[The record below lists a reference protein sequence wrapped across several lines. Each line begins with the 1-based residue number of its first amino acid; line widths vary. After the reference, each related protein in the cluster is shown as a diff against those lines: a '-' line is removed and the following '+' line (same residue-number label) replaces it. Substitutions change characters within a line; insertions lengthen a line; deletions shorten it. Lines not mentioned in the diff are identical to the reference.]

1 MTESHR
7 ETADAAYP
15 AAGAVGSQVFWARV
29 RIDVGKNPQPWRAQL
44 PAFYRGEIDTAPVE
58 SGNTKTPASY
68 EMQVREQL
76 ETIIEALRNQQNVPS
91 HEYTDEELRSVDE
104 LAQDSAKFDS
114 LIEQIMG
121 TETTEEHHLLQT
133 TGANESD
140 PASNGTEGDG
150 PGHWELNPDVLAYL
164 QALPEVT
171 AVETAQGRAQVY
183 FLCEN
188 VPEAPLP
195 RTVLAHSDGRL
206 KAGRPLEVVYRELCE
221 AFPGLEGQTGG
232 LEIDYLHLANFSL
245 GTDAVGLDPQGI
257 SAALVEASMA
267 DLAAHM
273 KPTVFSGIVQAA
285 PADRGWS
292 LVTADSRT
300 LAALLQALNVPA
312 IIAEHTFFAQ
322 NLAFV
327 LPADSTEPVK
337 GSVADWASK
346 VMGTPDTPLMGTV
359 LTFSWS
365 PVKKILSDSSQPNT
379 DVGNLVW
386 DMPGRLPDPY
396 QELAARENLEQLT
409 WFYGLDERT
418 ANRLA
423 NYVLDYGSTDG
434 LESTLHALEL
444 PDELLKVL
452 TGAVTL
458 DEFVGYREFAPDMTG
473 LGRLKQAV
481 TAYPNGTDPVS
492 SVSRE
497 LLQRPWLVK
506 ADAAAQLG
514 ASGALALWGA
524 RRASQGRS
532 GRAALVA
539 AATLGALGATELV
552 IARAHEKLSDQ
563 QQMPVQNLTARPLS
577 LTEELRAQH
586 AVSARR
592 AEEPT
597 VPKFLRNAKKLG
609 AQAGEQTRV
618 KLGRF
623 FGLAE

>member
-7 ETADAAYP
+7 ETADAADP

-29 RIDVGKNPQPWRAQL
+29 RIDMGKNPQPWRAQL
-44 PAFYRGEIDTAPVE
+44 PAFYRGEIGTDPVE
-58 SGNTKTPASY
+58 PGNIKTSASY

-76 ETIIEALRNQQNVPS
+76 ETIIEALRNQQNLPS

-104 LAQDSAKFDS
+104 LAQDPAKFDS

-121 TETTEEHHLLQT
+121 TETAEGHHLIGS
-133 TGANESD
+133 GANEAEPTSH
-140 PASNGTEGDG
+140 GTDG
-150 PGHWELNPDVLAYL
+150 HEHWELNPDVLAYL

-171 AVETAQGRAQVY
+171 AVETAQGHAQVY
-183 FLCEN
+183 FLCESIPG
-188 VPEAPLP
+188 VPLP

-206 KAGRPLEVVYRELCE
+206 RAGRPLNVVYRELCE
-221 AFPGLEGQTGG
+221 TFPGLEQHTGG
-232 LEIDYLHLANFSL
+232 LEIDYLHLANFSQ
-245 GTDAVGLDPQGI
+245 GTDVVALDPQGI

-267 DLAAHM
+267 DVAGHM
-273 KPTVFSGIVQAA
+273 KPTVFSGTVQAA

-292 LVTADSRT
+292 LITADSRT
-300 LAALLQALNVPA
+300 LAALLQELNVPS

-327 LPADSTEPVK
+327 LPADSTVPVR
-337 GSVADWASK
+337 GSAADWASK

-365 PVKKILSDSSQPNT
+365 PVKKVLSDSFQPTT
-379 DVGNLVW
+379 DVGNLIW

-423 NYVLDYGSTDG
+423 NYVLDCGSTDG
-434 LESTLHALEL
+434 LESTIHALEL

-458 DEFVGYREFAPDMTG
+458 DEFVGYREFTPDTTG

-497 LLQRPWLVK
+497 ILQRSWLMK

-514 ASGALALWGA
+514 ASGALALWAA
-524 RRASQGRS
+524 RRVSQGRS
-532 GRAALVA
+532 GRAAMVA

-552 IARAHEKLSDQ
+552 IARAHEKLNYQ
-563 QQMPVQNLTARPLS
+563 QQVPVQNFTARPLS

-586 AVSARR
+586 AVSAGR

-623 FGLAE
+623 FGVAE